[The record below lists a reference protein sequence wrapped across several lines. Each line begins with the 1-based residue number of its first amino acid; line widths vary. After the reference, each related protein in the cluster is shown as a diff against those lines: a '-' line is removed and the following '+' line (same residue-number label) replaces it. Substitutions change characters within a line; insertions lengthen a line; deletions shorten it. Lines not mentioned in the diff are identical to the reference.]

1 MKKKER
7 TGPLTPLT
15 NHLKESESSEEYTA
29 GSCRGQHFW
38 TRAPPTG
45 GGVVGAGK
53 CRCHADGRATVTFGP
68 AFQSPPLNFCTH
80 PPSPP
85 FLSFQPHH
93 VRDRVTTRLRLWG
106 PNRFYDE
113 NIASASFG
121 IQNEYFGSTR
131 WKWKLFWKLDELKGK
146 GLTLADEAGPISIT
160 PAILASSNER
170 NSTVAGV
177 GGPGFSPAKA
187 A

>member
-1 MKKKER
+1 K
-7 TGPLTPLT
+7 TSWPGSNGWPSAIGWP
-15 NHLKESESSEEYTA
+15 SATA
-29 GSCRGQHFW
+29 G
-38 TRAPPTG
+38 RAPPTG

-80 PPSPP
+80 PPTL
-85 FLSFQPHH
+85 FKLSTPSCQASRYNTFTF
-93 VRDRVTTRLRLWG
+93 VG
-106 PNRFYDE
+106 PDRFYDE

-121 IQNEYFGSTR
+121 IQNEYFGFGSTR
-131 WKWKLFWKLDELKGK
+131 WKLFWKLDELKGK
-146 GLTLADEAGPISIT
+146 GLTGRRGRAYFKLT
-160 PAILASSNER
+160 LAILASSNER